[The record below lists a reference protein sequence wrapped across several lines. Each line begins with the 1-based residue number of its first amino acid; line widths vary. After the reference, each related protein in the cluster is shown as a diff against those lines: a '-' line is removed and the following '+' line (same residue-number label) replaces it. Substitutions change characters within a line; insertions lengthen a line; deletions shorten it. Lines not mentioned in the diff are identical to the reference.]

1 MEITIGVVG
10 VIGGLIGAV
19 LGAWCAVWFPRSA
32 NRRQATLQLLERY
45 TSPEFFVARSEAWRI
60 RRAWENGD
68 RSCVWFFISDPNHPY
83 DPDAVAKCSNGLT
96 PHQNLSWLLH
106 FFASAQ
112 LYYEAGLVDR
122 PLLKSMFEPHYDWYK
137 QFFASSATNIRSRC
151 RPASLSQLGLLV
163 CPSSRRFLV
172 GEKPNVQ
179 T

>member
-1 MEITIGVVG
+1 MEITIVVG

-60 RRAWENGD
+60 RRTWENGD

-83 DPDAVAKCSNGLT
+83 DPDVVAKCSNGLT

-122 PLLKSMFEPHYDWYK
+122 LLLKSMFEPHYDWYK
-137 QFFASSATNIRSRC
+137 QFFREFCDEYQKQAPSGQPQPTW
-151 RPASLSQLGLLV
+151 LTGLPKLEAV
-163 CPSSRRFLV
+163 FGGR
-172 GEKPNVQ
+172 EA
-179 T
+179 

>member
-1 MEITIGVVG
+1 MWHEELLRKGRVLTFSWSSFSAMCQIVCCRVSSSNPALFLALLKETLTMEIIIGVVG

-60 RRAWENGD
+60 RRTWENGD

-106 FFASAQ
+106 FFAS
-112 LYYEAGLVDR
+112 
-122 PLLKSMFEPHYDWYK
+122 
-137 QFFASSATNIRSRC
+137 
-151 RPASLSQLGLLV
+151 SLSGAGK
-163 CPSSRRFLV
+163 R
-172 GEKPNVQ
+172 NI
-179 T
+179 